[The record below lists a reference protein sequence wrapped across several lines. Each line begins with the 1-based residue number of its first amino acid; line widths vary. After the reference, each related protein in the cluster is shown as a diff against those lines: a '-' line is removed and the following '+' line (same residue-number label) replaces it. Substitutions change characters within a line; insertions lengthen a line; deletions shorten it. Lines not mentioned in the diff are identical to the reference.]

1 MAVELTPA
9 LCRTNLAA
17 FLATVPGIGTVH
29 TYRRIMRDERGAKAV
44 LWHPTTQVGANPVG
58 WMNAWMISPAGQA
71 TTVTE
76 RNPGHAAIGA
86 SGGGNNLTTFQWTI
100 EGYFGIDDANATEL
114 TFGDLAW
121 DVAHRLNGYGGLFAG
136 VTYQLPADVEQLG
149 YAFVAG
155 WALLHYARIG
165 VGFRGRTQ

>member
-17 FLATVPGIGTVH
+17 FLATVPGVGTVH
-29 TYRRIMRDERGAKAV
+29 SYRRIMRDERSAKAV
-44 LWHPTTQVGANPVG
+44 LWHSTTQVGANPVG
-58 WMNAWMISPAGQA
+58 WMNAWMISPAGQT

-76 RNPGHAAIGA
+76 RGPGHAAIGT

-100 EGYFGIDDANATEL
+100 EGFFGIDDANATEV
-114 TFGDLAW
+114 TFSDLAW
-121 DVAHRLNGYGGLFAG
+121 DVAHRLNGYGALFVG
-136 VTYQLPADVEQLG
+136 VTHQLPADVEQLG
-149 YAFVAG
+149 YSFIAG